1 MEENILKAI
10 EKEITKGNDQFF
22 DYAWRQ
28 KLNILGDFLK
38 EETKYSQLVAW
49 INQEIE
55 KTNQTKNVF
64 SPASKDKDTTLA
76 MVNAYLNLMQKLA
89 VLIHC
94 REMLLDS
101 RTTTQEREN
110 IEYTLCKLYKI
121 HYSEKLRSYI

>member
-10 EKEITKGNDQFF
+10 EQELNKGNEQFF
-22 DYAWRQ
+22 GYAWRD
-28 KLNILGDFLK
+28 KLKILGDFL
-38 EETKYSQLVAW
+38 EEESRYTQLVTW
-49 INQEIE
+49 INQEIG

-76 MVNAYLNLMQKLA
+76 MVNNYLSLMQKLA